1 MNCTTML
8 HLFAPLFVAKMFII
22 LDIMH
27 ILTPQLEQK
36 YFAFLYILFIRH
48 S

>member
-1 MNCTTML
+1 ML
-8 HLFAPLFVAKMFII
+8 HLFAPLFVTKMLIM
-22 LDIMH
+22 LGIMH
-27 ILTPQLEQK
+27 LLMPQLEQK